1 MPPTAAITGTL
12 SCTVAA
18 LVVLNPFKAVYQ
30 MAYPSPEATAP
41 DNIAYQ
47 KPELSS
53 EAQGSMATLSAPAKG
68 TARKKFPA
76 VMRVASPELVPR
88 KE

>member
-30 MAYPSPEATAP
+30 MAYPSPEASAP
-41 DNIAYQ
+41 DDNAYQ
-47 KPELSS
+47 TPSLSS
-53 EAQGSMATLSAPAKG
+53 EAQESMATLSAAAKG

-88 KE
+88 KQ